1 VVADLTRNGKLD
13 LVVANED
20 SLAVLT
26 GNGDGT
32 FQPATVTAT
41 PTELDSGDGSLA
53 IGDFNGDGKLDVAS
67 GAAGVLLLGNG
78 DGTFQPPLP
87 LGAAGKGLAAGD
99 FARNGK
105 LDLAD
110 TGLTVLRSTLPD
122 FWWYW

>member
-1 VVADLTRNGKLD
+1 
-13 LVVANED
+13 
-20 SLAVLT
+20 
-26 GNGDGT
+26 
-32 FQPATVTAT
+32 
-41 PTELDSGDGSLA
+41 
-53 IGDFNGDGKLDVAS
+53 
-67 GAAGVLLLGNG
+67 
-78 DGTFQPPLP
+78 LP